1 MLEQM
6 KIEDLII
13 KTEKV
18 KWQDLKDLQPENLK
32 IPYHSEKTKK
42 SIIDLGFAQAIYVWQ
57 DPETSEIYICDGHL
71 RREILVELI
80 NDGFDVPEEL
90 PCTFLDNTKI
100 KTKKEAITY
109 LLRVFNVKRNPM
121 DDKILAEWVE
131 IMDLSVED
139 VCFEELDIKFET
151 DDIEA
156 EKLDTVEEEKK
167 ENDFQG
173 VEEGGVARKTISFT
187 LCGDQIELVNRKLAE
202 CKKSVEFNYCETFG
216 NDDQNGNALCCLL
229 SKI

>member
-1 MLEQM
+1 M
-6 KIEDLII
+6 KIQDLII

-57 DPETSEIYICDGHL
+57 DPKTQELFVCDGHL
-71 RREILVELI
+71 RKELLIELI
-80 NDGFDVPEEL
+80 ADGFDVPEEL

-100 KTKKEAITY
+100 KTQKEAIKY

-121 DDKILAEWVE
+121 DDGILTEWVE
-131 IMDLSVED
+131 TMDLSVED

-156 EKLDTVEEEKK
+156 EKLETVEEEA
-167 ENDFQG
+167 ECDFPTLKDGERGNQ
-173 VEEGGVARKTISFT
+173 TLSFT
-187 LCGDQIELVNRKLAE
+187 LSAE
-202 CKKSVEFNYCETFG
+202 QTEFIKDKIAQCKKSDDFKYCETFG
-216 NDDQNGNALCCLL
+216 NENSNGNALYCLL
-229 SKI
+229 SRI